1 MSHEPAEDNQPTS
14 ESGLPG
20 KPVLA
25 EWIGAALALES
36 VRQHAARREA
46 EQVAYMP
53 GPLVNF
59 VL

>member
-1 MSHEPAEDNQPTS
+1 
-14 ESGLPG
+14 
-20 KPVLA
+20 VLA